1 MPLKTIRPASQ
12 KIDAL
17 LEEIQHLKAF
27 VERHAQS
34 PGARGANRN
43 GQPANGSSRRK
54 GKASGSR
61 YLNGSS

>member
-1 MPLKTIRPASQ
+1 MPLKTIRHASH
-12 KIDAL
+12 KIGAL

-27 VERHAQS
+27 VERHARS
-34 PGARGANRN
+34 LGAPGLSRN
-43 GQPANGSSRRK
+43 GRHANGSLRRK